1 MYQFAAAQE
10 TSKVKLPAF
19 CLRFQT
25 EECVLSI
32 NKSKFTSEN
41 TFNGDYF
48 KIEEYHGSGTDKKN
62 LF

>member
-1 MYQFAAAQE
+1 MYQFATAQE
-10 TSKVKLPAF
+10 NSKVKLPAF

-32 NKSKFTSEN
+32 NKSKFTFEN

-48 KIEEYHGSGTDKKN
+48 KIEEYHGSSTDKKN